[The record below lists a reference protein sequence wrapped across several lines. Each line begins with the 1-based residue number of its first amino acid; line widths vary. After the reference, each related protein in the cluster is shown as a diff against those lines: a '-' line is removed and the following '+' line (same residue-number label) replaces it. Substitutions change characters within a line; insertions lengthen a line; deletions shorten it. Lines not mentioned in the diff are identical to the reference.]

1 MECKL
6 ALPLRDAMI
15 DDNTLKTL
23 LNETIDTLPDVA
35 DAKRISGKVRESYSF
50 DNGTRAIVV
59 TDRISSFD
67 FVLGTIPLKGQA
79 LNAISD
85 FWLSEATKLGIQTH
99 HITSPHPNVS
109 INIEADVLPV
119 EFVVRGY
126 LTGSTITSSWYAYQN
141 NNREICGI
149 TMPEGMKKNEQLPE
163 HILTPSTKADK
174 NGRDINISKEDII
187 AQNIVSKDIYEQAE
201 AIAMKLFAHG
211 QKVAA
216 EKGLILVDTKYEMGL
231 NANGEV
237 IVVDEIHTPDSSRYW
252 IADKYEQC
260 IQEGREPESLDKEF
274 VRNMIVDAGYDID
287 SDENPAQYMSDEIR
301 MAAAKKYMKLHSIFL
316 NTPLKPTGSAGIA
329 DAITSAKDVNTE
341 QKQAS

>member
-1 MECKL
+1 
-6 ALPLRDAMI
+6 MI
-15 DDNTLKTL
+15 DDTTLQTL
-23 LNETIDTLPDVA
+23 LNQTIDQLPDID
-35 DAKRISGKVRESYSF
+35 DAKRMTGKVRESYSF

-67 FVLGTIPLKGQA
+67 FVLGTIPLKGQV
-79 LNAISD
+79 LNSISD
-85 FWLSEATKLGIQTH
+85 FWLNEAAKLGIPTH
-99 HITSPHPNVS
+99 HIATPHPNVS

-149 TMPEGMKKNEQLPE
+149 TMPEGMKKNEPFSAN
-163 HILTPSTKADK
+163 ILTPSTKAEK

-187 AQNIVSKDIYEQAE
+187 AQGIVAADIYEQAE
-201 AIAMKLFAHG
+201 SIAMKLFAHG

-216 EKGLILVDTKYEMGL
+216 EKGLILVDTKYEMGIDK
-231 NANGEV
+231 NGQV

-260 IQEGREPESLDKEF
+260 MNEGREPESLDKEF
-274 VRNMIVDAGYDID
+274 VRNRRPRVRPSSRRTGTGGRRR
-287 SDENPAQYMSDEIR
+287 IR
-301 MAAAKKYMKLHSIFL
+301 
-316 NTPLKPTGSAGIA
+316 PRG
-329 DAITSAKDVNTE
+329 
-341 QKQAS
+341 